1 MHYLKNKITENG
13 KGVTKNKKNNNNN
26 NYPPTLSYK
35 LERVT
40 ERGKKMEK
48 RETSFYR
55 KKKQENPSKL
65 YFCKGGGG
73 KNKITI
79 KKNIILNLQ
88 QKGYKEQGIKVLSV

>member
-1 MHYLKNKITENG
+1 M
-13 KGVTKNKKNNNNN
+13 
-26 NYPPTLSYK
+26 
-35 LERVT
+35 T

-55 KKKQENPSKL
+55 KKKRNRKTPQN
-65 YFCKGGGG
+65 YIFARGGG

>member
-1 MHYLKNKITENG
+1 
-13 KGVTKNKKNNNNN
+13 
-26 NYPPTLSYK
+26 
-35 LERVT
+35 
-40 ERGKKMEK
+40 MEK

-65 YFCKGGGG
+65 YFCKGGG

>member
-1 MHYLKNKITENG
+1 
-13 KGVTKNKKNNNNN
+13 
-26 NYPPTLSYK
+26 
-35 LERVT
+35 
-40 ERGKKMEK
+40 MEK